1 LSPSLLQ
8 LDSNMHRESRFA
20 LLIVSLSIGGDRYRK
35 VDLSISDEVNNNK
48 EHVTIIGSMNES
60 WHI

>member
-1 LSPSLLQ
+1 
-8 LDSNMHRESRFA
+8 MHRESRFA

-35 VDLSISDEVNNNK
+35 VDLSISEEVNNK